1 MRRLFFASLFA
12 VAVAALWGCDA
23 LSPGTEV
30 RYRISVVINTPDGP
44 RTGSGVWSFKLRPG
58 NFDQGYNSR
67 FRGEAIPVDLPNGKT
82 VFALLDL
89 RGGDNNPDRGSQGT
103 LPEAVLFRHFLMSSG
118 YPPGVGSSRE
128 DHLDYLKQHFRSKVQ
143 LDCSRSALFNRS
155 ECPFL
160 VSFSSPS
167 DPQSVFALNPD
178 RFSEEFGPGYSLAG
192 MYLQIT
198 DEGPTHQLQ
207 GRLPWEQQLN
217 GNNLDGDRYSSRSTL
232 ANSLNILS
240 FKRWDR

>member
-1 MRRLFFASLFA
+1 MRRLSCAFLFIFTA
-12 VAVAALWGCDA
+12 VALGGCDA

-30 RYRISVVINTPDGP
+30 RYRISVVIDTPDGP

-82 VFALLDL
+82 AFALLDL
-89 RGGDNNPDRGSQGT
+89 RGDDNHPDRGSQGT

-143 LDCSRSALFNRS
+143 LDCSQSTLFNRS

-160 VSFSSPS
+160 VSFRSPS

-178 RFSEEFGPGYSLAG
+178 RLSEGLGPGYSLAE
-192 MYLQIT
+192 MYLRIT
-198 DEGPTHQLQ
+198 DDAPTHQLQ
-207 GRLPWEQQLN
+207 GRLPWEQQLD
-217 GNNLDGDRYSSRSTL
+217 GNNLDGERYSSRSSL

-240 FKRWDR
+240 FKRWDS